1 MKKRTILIIFSMIIL
16 SACAPTPNPM
26 TTPAPT
32 FIEIPT
38 STALPTAKE
47 GSLPA
52 VCELSPVIAPTL
64 PAVIPEFG
72 EMDESTGLHISGTA
86 LEIKLEDYRLKV
98 SGKVK
103 YPLNLTYDELRCM
116 PKVTMEPVLV
126 CVGVFEDVAQ
136 WSGVPLSYILGLA
149 GIQDGA
155 KSVRLL
161 SGDGYRVS
169 YAVEEALK
177 EDIYLAYEWEG
188 KPLPILH
195 GFPVRA
201 VAPTRTGSYWLKWLV
216 EITVD

>member
-1 MKKRTILIIFSMIIL
+1 M
-16 SACAPTPNPM
+16 
-26 TTPAPT
+26 
-32 FIEIPT
+32 
-38 STALPTAKE
+38 
-47 GSLPA
+47 
-52 VCELSPVIAPTL
+52 

-72 EMDESTGLHISGTA
+72 EMDESTGLHISGSA

-98 SGKVK
+98 GGKVN

-149 GIQDGA
+149 GIQNGA

-161 SGDGYRVS
+161 SGDGYKVS
-169 YAVEEALK
+169 FAVEEAIND
-177 EDIYLAYEWEG
+177 DIFLAYEWEG
-188 KPLPILH
+188 EPLPILH
-195 GFPVRA
+195 GFPLRA
-201 VAPTRTGSYWLKWLV
+201 VASTRTGSYWLKWLV